1 MSAAERFT
9 LSKEERICSKKLI
22 NELFTGNERSMTA
35 FPLRV
40 VFMKRTI
47 VDDQPR
53 TAMLVS
59 VPKRYFKHAVDRNSV
74 KRQVREAYRK
84 NKHALADIIA
94 SMPGT
99 GLSIAFVWL
108 SDEPQPS
115 GEVEASMVALLSR
128 IGEKAHRIYDSS
140 RKAETH
146 PLTDQEQP

>member
-74 KRQVREAYRK
+74 KRQVREAFRR
-84 NKHALADIIA
+84 NKSIITQNLTDDHEA
-94 SMPGT
+94 VAM
-99 GLSIAFVWL
+99 AFVWL
-108 SDEPQPS
+108 TDEKFPS
-115 GEVEASMVALLSR
+115 SEVENRMVRLLTR
-128 IGEKAHRIYDSS
+128 ISEC
-140 RKAETH
+140 
-146 PLTDQEQP
+146 L